1 MPSQPRAEVPPVI
14 LARVRTACMALP
26 DVREEPAWVG
36 TRWRIRGRTF
46 AHVLMIDAGRP
57 QSYARAVGS
66 DGPLCVLTFRSSF
79 AAFDPDAF
87 TRPPFF
93 RPRWF
98 SDIAGVVLDGE
109 TDWPEVAALVA
120 SSWRTLA
127 PKKLAAQADSP
138 AARRS

>member
-1 MPSQPRAEVPPVI
+1 MGRHP
-14 LARVRTACMALP
+14 LAHPWPHLRPCA
-26 DVREEPAWVG
+26 D
-36 TRWRIRGRTF
+36 GRR
-46 AHVLMIDAGRP
+46 RP

-98 SDIAGVVLDGE
+98 SDIAGLVLDGD
-109 TDWPEVAALVA
+109 TDWPEVAALVTG
-120 SSWRTLA
+120 SWRALV
-127 PKKLAAQADSP
+127 PKRLAAQPDSSG
-138 AARRS
+138 ARRS